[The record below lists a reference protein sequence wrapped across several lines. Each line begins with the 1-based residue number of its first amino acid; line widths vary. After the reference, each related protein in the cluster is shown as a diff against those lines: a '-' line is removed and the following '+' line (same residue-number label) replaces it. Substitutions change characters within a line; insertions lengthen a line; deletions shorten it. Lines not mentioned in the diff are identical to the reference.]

1 MHRRRFCRHT
11 LHALCAL
18 STVPLLAACMGGDPF
33 ISLARLQEAL
43 QGQFPRPVA
52 LLPGLELQLLQPT
65 LRTLP
70 EANRLGAHM
79 PLQASGSLL
88 GAPREGL
95 VELDFGLR
103 FMPQDGTLRAHE
115 LRVQRLELAGL
126 PPAVATLLQGAQIAI
141 ETPPGQAW
149 CLGCGQ
155 TVAIARRGDACPQCG
170 GFQLQP
176 TGGQELRVLDMMVGD
191 D

>member
-126 PPAVATLLQGAQIAI
+126 PPAVATLLQGAGAALLQKVLQDAVLY
-141 ETPPGQAW
+141 TLHPPERERLQ
-149 CLGCGQ
+149 
-155 TVAIARRGDACPQCG
+155 RRI
-170 GFQLQP
+170 
-176 TGGQELRVLDMMVGD
+176 
-191 D
+191 

>member
-79 PLQASGSLL
+79 PLQASGTLL

-126 PPAVATLLQGAQIAI
+126 PPAVATLLQGAGAALLQKVLQDAVLY
-141 ETPPGQAW
+141 TLHPPERERLQRLGVQAPRI
-149 CLGCGQ
+149 
-155 TVAIARRGDACPQCG
+155 TVEEKG
-170 GFQLQP
+170 
-176 TGGQELRVLDMMVGD
+176 LRVQLNPASA
-191 D
+191 